1 MSKNIAINGF
11 GRIGKAFLRTIMI
24 DPQAQKNLNV
34 VAINLGPASPTHL
47 NHFFKYDTTLGNFDG
62 TVSATDGTLTI
73 NNHKIEILTESDPTK
88 LPWAKLEI
96 DWVVEASGAFTTKEK
111 ASTHLTAGAKKVLIT
126 APASNED
133 VTIIPGVNDNS
144 YDETKHRIVSLGSC
158 TTNCFAPIVKVL
170 KENFELENGFMT
182 TVHAY
187 TNNQALL
194 DSEHRDRR
202 RGRAAAE
209 NIIPTGT
216 GAQDVIIK
224 LYPELNG
231 KFQATALR
239 VPVAL
244 VSIVDFTFT
253 TKQSLTSQAINK
265 AFENASK
272 SDLENILFY
281 QTEPLV
287 SSDYICS
294 PYSCIIDS
302 PLTKATSNMGK
313 VFGWYDNEF
322 GYSMRLKDFLLGI

>member
-1 MSKNIAINGF
+1 MPKNIAINGF
-11 GRIGKAFLRTIMI
+11 GRIGKAFLRTIML
-24 DPQAQKNLNV
+24 DPKAKKDLNV
-34 VAINLGPASPTHL
+34 VAINLGPASPEHL
-47 NHFFKYDTTLGNFDG
+47 DHFFKHDTTLGKFDG
-62 TVSATDGTLTI
+62 SVSATNSILTI
-73 NNHKIEILTESDPTK
+73 NNHKIQILTESDPTK
-88 LPWAKLEI
+88 LPWAKLGI

-133 VTIIPGVNDNS
+133 ITIIPGVNDKS
-144 YDETKHRIVSLGSC
+144 YDATKHNVVSMGSC
-158 TTNCFAPIVKVL
+158 TTNCFAPIVKVI
-170 KENFELENGFMT
+170 KENFDIENGFMT

-194 DSEHRDRR
+194 DSEHKDRR

-224 LYPELNG
+224 LYPELEG
-231 KFQATALR
+231 RIQASALR

-253 TKQSLTSQAINK
+253 TKQPLTSQAINK
-265 AFENASK
+265 AFEHASQN
-272 SDLENILFY
+272 DLENILFY

-302 PLTKATSNMGK
+302 LLTKATANMGK